1 MIWVILS
8 ASAIVATFNHAAA
21 GQMINDRRSSSVNV
35 PYMVNYELPELPYY
49 RLEDVEYYPPYA
61 DPDLSTEPA
70 QFYRLDI
77 FRITIYLESKYLFF
91 LKKIRNCRMKKS
103 VGKPEQKRVLVR
115 DIKDILDKVKTYYN
129 EAGRPR

>member
-1 MIWVILS
+1 MILVILL
-8 ASAIVATFNHAAA
+8 ASAIVATFNNAAA
-21 GQMINDRRSSSVNV
+21 GQMSNDRPRTVSSSSVNV

-77 FRITIYLESKYLFF
+77 FRITI
-91 LKKIRNCRMKKS
+91 
-103 VGKPEQKRVLVR
+103 
-115 DIKDILDKVKTYYN
+115 
-129 EAGRPR
+129 

>member
-1 MIWVILS
+1 MAKSWWCLNQNLTTELWGRVMIWVILS

-21 GQMINDRRSSSVNV
+21 GQMINDRRSGSVNV

-70 QFYRLDI
+70 QFYRSDI
-77 FRITIYLESKYLFF
+77 HLRPVKDKLT
-91 LKKIRNCRMKKS
+91 
-103 VGKPEQKRVLVR
+103 
-115 DIKDILDKVKTYYN
+115 DI
-129 EAGRPR
+129 